1 MDTAPTL
8 HLAAL
13 FEAGQTA
20 LMAAYGNRL
29 KAHHLRA
36 MNAMLC
42 CRTGALGHVL
52 WRCPESC
59 SEARITPRSCGHRSC
74 PLCQNHTTTEWLARQ
89 RDKLLPV
96 DYFMLTFTLPAELRP
111 LAQAEPHAV
120 YAALFSAASDT
131 IKGFGTRKLKAE
143 LGQCAVLHTHNR
155 RLDLHPHVHII
166 VPGGGIDAKRK
177 QWKKL
182 KGKYLFNA
190 FALAKVF
197 RAKLLH
203 QLSADGLAIP
213 VGMPKKWVV
222 DCCNVGNGEPAL
234 KYLSRYLYRG
244 VIREKDLCGFDAKT
258 GIVRFRYL
266 DASTKR
272 AAYRQLPIEDFLWRV
287 LQHVLP
293 PGLRRVRDYGFL
305 HGKAKLRLK
314 LVQLVLRVMI
324 KAQVPVQRPVM
335 CCPHCQRPMQIV
347 LMTAP
352 HRPDG

>member
-8 HLAAL
+8 RLAAL
-13 FEAGQTA
+13 FEAGRTA
-20 LMAAYGNRL
+20 LMSAYGNRL
-29 KAHHLRA
+29 KAHQLRA

-59 SEARITPRSCGHRSC
+59 SDARITPRSCGHRSC
-74 PLCQNHTTTEWLARQ
+74 PLCQNHTTTEWLTRQ

-96 DYFMLTFTLPAELRP
+96 DYFMVTFTLPAELRP

-120 YAALFSAASDT
+120 YSALFSAASQT
-131 IKGFGTRKLKAE
+131 IQGFGTRKLKAE

-203 QLSADGLAIP
+203 QLSADGLSIP

-244 VIREKDLCGFDAKT
+244 VIREKDLTGFDAKT
-258 GIVRFRYL
+258 GIVRFRYI
-266 DASTKR
+266 DASIKQT
-272 AAYRQLPIEDFLWRV
+272 AYRQLPISDFLWCI

-293 PGLRRVRDYGFL
+293 AGLRRVRDYGFL

-324 KAQVPVQRPVM
+324 KAQVPIPRPVL

-347 LMTAP
+347 LITSRR
-352 HRPDG
+352 RPDG